1 MLQQTNT
8 KTIQIRMKARFISL
22 RTELFVLRC
31 ENLKL
36 LLSNFMFV
44 LNLIP
49 DSSVDF
55 HIQHSQSSDGENA
68 GEDQAGPVDVKS

>member
-1 MLQQTNT
+1 MW
-8 KTIQIRMKARFISL
+8 KPEVAFKY
-22 RTELFVLRC
+22 
-31 ENLKL
+31 
-36 LLSNFMFV
+36 NFTFL

-68 GEDQAGPVDVKS
+68 GEDQAGPVDVKSE